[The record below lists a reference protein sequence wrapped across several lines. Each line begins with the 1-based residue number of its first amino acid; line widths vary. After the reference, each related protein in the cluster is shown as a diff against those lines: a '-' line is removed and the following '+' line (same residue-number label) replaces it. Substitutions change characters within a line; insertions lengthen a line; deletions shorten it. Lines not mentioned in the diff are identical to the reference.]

1 MGLRRS
7 AKESQREYLSTVGL
21 PWLKTDALRHDFT
34 RYVLLALRDY
44 GVSRRQ
50 QVQELRRLAKEY
62 DVERVA
68 DNANKEK

>member
-1 MGLRRS
+1 MISLATYCLLFAIMAS
-7 AKESQREYLSTVGL
+7 AG
-21 PWLKTDALRHDFT
+21 W
-34 RYVLLALRDY
+34 
-44 GVSRRQ
+44 RQ